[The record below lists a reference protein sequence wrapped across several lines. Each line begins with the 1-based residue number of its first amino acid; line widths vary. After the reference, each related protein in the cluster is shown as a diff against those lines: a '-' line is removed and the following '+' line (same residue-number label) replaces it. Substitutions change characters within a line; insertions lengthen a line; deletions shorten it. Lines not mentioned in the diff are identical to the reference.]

1 MSGLLTRDQQKQAAA
16 TRAVEEIKDGMLVGL
31 GTGSTAAYVISA
43 LAERVKAGLRV
54 CAIPTSQATEAM
66 ARELG
71 IAITDFHRRHRIDIT
86 IDGADQVALG
96 TLDLIKGLGGA
107 LLREKIVAAASE
119 RMIVVIDETKLVK
132 RLGDRTKLPLEIVS
146 FGWETVL
153 DRLAELGCEPSL
165 RWAGR
170 RPFMTDGGNCIADCS
185 FAEIA
190 DPRALEARLAA
201 VIGVVESGLFIGM
214 ASRIIVGRSIGVD
227 VIDTPLRCAPP
238 DGG

>member
-1 MSGLLTRDQQKQAAA
+1 MSALLTRDQQKSAAA
-16 TRAVEEIKDGMLVGL
+16 ARAVEDVKDGMLVGL
-31 GTGSTAAYVISA
+31 GTGSTATYAIRA
-43 LAERVKAGLRV
+43 LAARVKDGLRV
-54 CAIPTSQATEAM
+54 TAIPTSQATEAM

-107 LLREKIVAAASE
+107 LLREKIVAAATE
-119 RMIVVIDETKLVK
+119 RLIVVIDETKLVQ
-132 RLGDRTKLPLEIVS
+132 RLGNHTPLPVEIVS

-153 DRLAELGCEPSL
+153 DRLTELGCEPKL

-170 RPFMTDGGNCIADCS
+170 RPFMTDSGNCIADCT
-185 FAEIA
+185 FVEIA
-190 DPRALEARLAA
+190 DPLALEARLAA
-201 VIGVVESGLFIGM
+201 IIGVVESGLFIGM
-214 ASRIIVGRSIGVD
+214 ASRVIVGRPAGVE
-227 VIDTPLRCAPP
+227 VIDAPLRRIPL

>member
-1 MSGLLTRDQQKQAAA
+1 
-16 TRAVEEIKDGMLVGL
+16 
-31 GTGSTAAYVISA
+31 
-43 LAERVKAGLRV
+43 
-54 CAIPTSQATEAM
+54 M

-107 LLREKIVAAASE
+107 LLREKIVAAATE
-119 RMIVVIDETKLVK
+119 RLIVIIDESKLVQ
-132 RLGDRTKLPLEIVS
+132 RLGSRTKLPVEIVS

-153 DRLAELGCEPSL
+153 DRLAKAGCEPTL

-170 RPFMTDGGNCIADCS
+170 RPFMTDSGNCIADCD

-190 DPRALEARLAA
+190 DPKALEARLAA
-201 VIGVVESGLFIGM
+201 IVGVVESGLFIGM
-214 ASRIIVGRSIGVD
+214 AARVIVGRSAGVEA
-227 VIDTPLRCAPP
+227 IDA
-238 DGG
+238 DGS